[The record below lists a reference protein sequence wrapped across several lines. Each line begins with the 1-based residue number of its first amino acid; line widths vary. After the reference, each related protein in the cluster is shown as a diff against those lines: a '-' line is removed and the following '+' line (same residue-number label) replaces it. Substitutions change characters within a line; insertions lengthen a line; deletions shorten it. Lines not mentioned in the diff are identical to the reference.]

1 MSNAQPEFESP
12 LYSFDGSAAP
22 QSGPQK
28 VPAAPYLVS
37 PSQTSAA
44 VELAIA
50 VIGPNPDRRAEAV
63 RAFSEQQGC
72 MVRQFSTFSS
82 AGETDLARLVNEQ
95 YNIALIDLEGDSD
108 YALDLIRRIGALGQ
122 ATVMA
127 YSATANHDLLV
138 RCMRA
143 GAREFFET
151 PFSQSEVG
159 DALARVARLQPAPLA
174 RKKGKLLVFVGAK
187 GGVGVTSLACNFA
200 VALAQQPEQKTLLI
214 DLNLPLGDA
223 ALNLGIVSQF
233 STVDALQA
241 VERLDGEFLQKLVVE
256 HSSGVS
262 VLAAPGKYPYTE
274 PDCEAL
280 ERLLMVARRQFDNVV
295 VDMGS
300 RINPEHK
307 ALYDEAT
314 AVYLVTQAGIPELR
328 NANRLISQV
337 FAHMASEGTGEDSLR
352 PASPFVP
359 KLEIVLNCFEKSLGI
374 GEEHIRRALTRPAQW
389 KVPND
394 QALLRKMQINAT
406 PLALGDSQV
415 ARTIRQMACAVN
427 PPQEDEG
434 RSKGKKKGLGLFG

>member
-159 DALARVARLQPAPLA
+159 DALARVARLQPAPVA
-174 RKKGKLLVFVGAK
+174 RKKGKL
-187 GGVGVTSLACNFA
+187 
-200 VALAQQPEQKTLLI
+200 
-214 DLNLPLGDA
+214 
-223 ALNLGIVSQF
+223 
-233 STVDALQA
+233 
-241 VERLDGEFLQKLVVE
+241 
-256 HSSGVS
+256 
-262 VLAAPGKYPYTE
+262 
-274 PDCEAL
+274 
-280 ERLLMVARRQFDNVV
+280 
-295 VDMGS
+295 
-300 RINPEHK
+300 
-307 ALYDEAT
+307 
-314 AVYLVTQAGIPELR
+314 
-328 NANRLISQV
+328 
-337 FAHMASEGTGEDSLR
+337 
-352 PASPFVP
+352 
-359 KLEIVLNCFEKSLGI
+359 
-374 GEEHIRRALTRPAQW
+374 
-389 KVPND
+389 
-394 QALLRKMQINAT
+394 
-406 PLALGDSQV
+406 
-415 ARTIRQMACAVN
+415 
-427 PPQEDEG
+427 
-434 RSKGKKKGLGLFG
+434 